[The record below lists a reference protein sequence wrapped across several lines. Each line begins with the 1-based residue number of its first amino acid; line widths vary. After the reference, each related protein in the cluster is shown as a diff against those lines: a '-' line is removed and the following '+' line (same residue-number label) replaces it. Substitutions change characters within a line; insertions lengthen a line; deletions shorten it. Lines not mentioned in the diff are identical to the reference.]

1 MSTHQIIPSQSGL
14 LSMSVMDPLLD
25 VTSTDDD
32 MYKVC
37 LTENGI
43 TKCTY
48 VSSFHLVQE
57 KEKGLRAAINRAAA
71 KAFE

>member
-1 MSTHQIIPSQSGL
+1 M
-14 LSMSVMDPLLD
+14 LD
-25 VTSTDDD
+25 VTPTEDDCL
-32 MYKVC
+32 KVC

-43 TKCTY
+43 TKCTF
-48 VSSFHLVQE
+48 VSSFHLVQD

>member
-1 MSTHQIIPSQSGL
+1 M
-14 LSMSVMDPLLD
+14 LD
-25 VTSTDDD
+25 ITTTEDDCL
-32 MYKVC
+32 KVC

-43 TKCTY
+43 TKCCF
-48 VSSFHLVQE
+48 VSSFHLVDG

>member
-1 MSTHQIIPSQSGL
+1 M
-14 LSMSVMDPLLD
+14 LD
-25 VTSTDDD
+25 ITTTPDDAL
-32 MYKVC
+32 KVC

-43 TKCTY
+43 TKCTF
-48 VSSFHLVQE
+48 VSSFHLVQD

>member
-1 MSTHQIIPSQSGL
+1 M
-14 LSMSVMDPLLD
+14 LD

-43 TKCTY
+43 TKCTF
-48 VSSFHLVQE
+48 VSSFHLVQD
-57 KEKGLRAAINRAAA
+57 KEKGLRAAITRAAA

>member
-1 MSTHQIIPSQSGL
+1 M
-14 LSMSVMDPLLD
+14 LD
-25 VTSTDDD
+25 ITTTEDDCL
-32 MYKVC
+32 KVC

-43 TKCTY
+43 TKCCF
-48 VSSFHLVQE
+48 VSSMHLVQD